1 MNIFAP
7 PVEIHKS
14 LSPPSQLIIDLV
26 IQQKR
31 ISPLTSSLFK
41 GQNKVSL
48 IINILQIFNGDLG

>member
-14 LSPPSQLIIDLV
+14 LSLPSQLIIDLV

-31 ISPLTSSLFK
+31 ISPDQGAYS
-41 GQNKVSL
+41 
-48 IINILQIFNGDLG
+48 

>member
-31 ISPLTSSLFK
+31 IRPDQGAYS
-41 GQNKVSL
+41 
-48 IINILQIFNGDLG
+48 